1 MKAFACD
8 RHTILLPPG
17 HRFPMEKYRLLREA
31 VVENGLLGTVE
42 IMVPEPVTDEQI
54 LRAHHRSYLTKVAE
68 GRLSERE
75 VRRLGFPWSCELVQR
90 ARCSVGGTIA
100 ACRAALEDGVGVNL
114 AGGTHH
120 AFPDHGQGYC
130 LFNDVV
136 IAIREMQAAGRIH
149 RAVVLDGDVHQGNGT
164 AAMVAGD
171 PTIFTFSLHGAHNFP
186 LRKERSDLDIGLAD
200 GAGDDVF
207 LAAWRR
213 GVDQALA
220 TSRPDLAVFLAGADP
235 FWDDRLGK
243 LAVTIDGLA
252 ERDELVFQRCGQDGT
267 PVAIAM
273 GGGYARDVRDT
284 VRIHLQT
291 VKIAAAASARLS
303 ACQ

>member
-8 RHTILLPPG
+8 RHTILLPRG

-31 VVENGLLGTVE
+31 VIENGLLGTVE
-42 IMVPEPVTDEQI
+42 IIVPEPATDEQI

-75 VRRLGFPWSCELVQR
+75 VRRLGFPWSPELVQR

-136 IAIREMQAAGRIH
+136 IAIREMQAVGQIH

-164 AAMVAGD
+164 AAMVADD
-171 PTIFTFSLHGAHNFP
+171 PTVFTFSLHGAHNFP
-186 LRKERSDLDIGLAD
+186 LRKERSDLDIGLED

-207 LAAWRR
+207 LATWSR

-220 TSRPDLAVFLAGADP
+220 SSSPDLAIFLAGADP
-235 FWDDRLGK
+235 FWDDRLGR
-243 LAVTIDGLA
+243 LAVTKGGLA
-252 ERDELVFQRCGQDGT
+252 ERDELVLQRCGQVGI
-267 PVAIAM
+267 PVAVAM

-291 VKIAAAASARLS
+291 IQIAAAASARLK